1 MEQPSNTDLSP
12 SQIKIEEQ
20 PTTTTEPAITTAET
34 TLIDYSDYNPTIISD
49 DIDNTRLLLPIFRDF
64 KRLFPTE
71 TDETLIRFL
80 IGIVHYTFL
89 YISTYYLYKHTY
101 NLCLLLL

>member
-20 PTTTTEPAITTAET
+20 PTTTIAAPTVTTETA
-34 TLIDYSDYNPTIISD
+34 LIDYSDYNPTIISD
-49 DIDNTRLLLPIFRDF
+49 DVDKTRLSLPIFRDF

-80 IGIVHYTFL
+80 IGGYVL
-89 YISTYYLYKHTY
+89 YICYLTI
-101 NLCLLLL
+101 

>member
-20 PTTTTEPAITTAET
+20 PTTTIAAPTVTTETA
-34 TLIDYSDYNPTIISD
+34 LIDYSDYNPTIISD
-49 DIDNTRLLLPIFRDF
+49 DIDNTRLSLPMFREF
-64 KRLFPTE
+64 KRLFPSE

-80 IGIVHYTFL
+80 IGVYAHYLHNQVIF
-89 YISTYYLYKHTY
+89 IICTY
-101 NLCLLLL
+101 LLTSR